1 MQNKINMQS
10 FRKILSII
18 LSVSVM
24 LCLFL
29 TEKVPLNAKEEI
41 GEYELYSKAAVL
53 MDGDSKR
60 VLYGKNADVVLPMAS
75 TTKIMTCIVALE
87 NGVLEDAVTV
97 SSYAASQPK
106 VHLGMRKGEQYVLKD
121 LLYSLMLE
129 SHNDSAVAIA
139 EHIGGKMLDLPEMG
153 QRTAEESKQAVHA
166 FAGLMN
172 EKAKE
177 LGCKNTFYITPN
189 GLDAEVTVEEP
200 GGTVLRKHSTTAE
213 ELAKVMCYC
222 TWESP
227 EKEAFLEI
235 TRQGSYSFSE
245 ISGRR
250 SFHCTNHNAFLNQME
265 GVLSGKTGFTNA
277 AGYCY
282 VAALEKD
289 GEKYAVALLACG
301 WPSNKNW
308 KWADT
313 RLLMNYGLENYQL
326 SAGTRWIYDEKK
338 LPRIPVEGGQ
348 AERIGGNVS
357 VELKLKRTIE
367 AEKNFL
373 LRTGEEIKLY
383 CDMEEKLT
391 APVQQGQKVGEIK
404 YFLGEEML
412 WQEDIVTNGTVK
424 RIDFKWCFEQ
434 ILSIFL
440 IM

>member
-1 MQNKINMQS
+1 MKNKVNTKR
-10 FRKILSII
+10 FPKILSII
-18 LSVSVM
+18 LYAITIFGMFPTEM
-24 LCLFL
+24 LY
-29 TEKVPLNAKEEI
+29 VNAKEEI

-60 VLYGKNADVVLPMAS
+60 VLYGKNGDVVLPMAS

-87 NGVLEDAVTV
+87 KGVAEDVVTV

-106 VHLGMRKGEQYVLKD
+106 VHLGMGKGEQYMLKD

-129 SHNDSAVAIA
+129 SHNDTAVAIA
-139 EHIGGKMLDLPEMG
+139 EHIGGGMLDLPETV
-153 QRTAEESKQAVHA
+153 QRTTEESKKAVNA

-172 EKAKE
+172 EKARE
-177 LGCKNTFYITPN
+177 LGLKNTYYITPN
-189 GLDAEVTVEEP
+189 GLDAEVTVEEQ
-200 GGTVLRKHSTTAE
+200 GTAVIRKHSTTAK
-213 ELAKVMCYC
+213 ELARVMCYC

-227 EKEAFLEI
+227 KREMFLEI
-235 TRQGSYSFSE
+235 TRQGNYSFSE
-245 ISGRR
+245 ISGSR

-282 VAALEKD
+282 VAALEKG
-289 GEKYAVALLACG
+289 GERYVVALLACG
-301 WPSNKNW
+301 WPSNKSW

-313 RLLMNYGLENYQL
+313 RLLMNYGLENYEL
-326 SAGTRWIYDEKK
+326 SAGTKWIYDEKS

-348 AERIGGNVS
+348 TERIGGRVS
-357 VELKLKRTIE
+357 VELKLIRAME

-383 CDMEEKLT
+383 CNMEEKLT
-391 APVQQGQKVGEIK
+391 APVREGQKIGEIK
-404 YFLGEEML
+404 YYLGGDML
-412 WQEDIVTNGTVK
+412 WKEDIVTKETIK
-424 RIDFKWCFEQ
+424 AIDFKWCFEQ
-434 ILSIFL
+434 ILSFFL